1 MHPVPELI
9 PELVLYDGG
18 IWIRPR
24 TYDRQI
30 VKESRSYLRLAPDA
44 NDVLLDIGANIG
56 AASRRFL
63 NAGVRQV
70 IAVEPEPVNF
80 SILRKNLAAAP
91 SRSVAVEA
99 AVAASEGDCELWI
112 HAGRNKGMHS
122 LVPQN
127 RRRAL
132 RVRAVTLQRL
142 MMRHRPTLIKIDIEG
157 GEYQLLAPL
166 SVLPA
171 HVRGIALEL
180 HLSCGMWR
188 SECGPAIVSLLAEQ
202 GFSAVRAPRFD
213 GHRPC
218 TLGIWLR

>member
-56 AASRRFL
+56 AASWRFL

-80 SILRKNLAAAP
+80 SILTASCGSTRDATRACTRWYRRTDGA
-91 SRSVAVEA
+91 RSVY
-99 AVAASEGDCELWI
+99 G
-112 HAGRNKGMHS
+112 
-122 LVPQN
+122 Q
-127 RRRAL
+127 
-132 RVRAVTLQRL
+132 
-142 MMRHRPTLIKIDIEG
+142 
-157 GEYQLLAPL
+157 
-166 SVLPA
+166 
-171 HVRGIALEL
+171 
-180 HLSCGMWR
+180 
-188 SECGPAIVSLLAEQ
+188 
-202 GFSAVRAPRFD
+202 
-213 GHRPC
+213 
-218 TLGIWLR
+218 